1 MNRRDQFLLLALAG
15 IVFLAVAWGVSSP
28 GYMDA
33 DYYYATAKQLAA
45 GKGFSEP
52 FIWNYLDNPAGLPHP
67 SHTYWMPLTSA
78 ICAGAIYLL
87 GDHFRAAQFPMLIA
101 VVLLPLFT
109 AWLARRFGANR
120 RLMLSAGVISI
131 FSGFY
136 IPYFVT
142 TDSFAIFAWI
152 GSAVLILAAEASH
165 QPKGSTWFW
174 VGVLAGLG
182 YLTRADGLLL
192 LIPAALAVLWSDTA
206 RGKAI
211 VMLALGYCLCA
222 GPWFIRNLIET
233 GHVFST
239 GAGRTLWLLSYNEL
253 FSYPADILTPERWWQ
268 AGIGEILTTRLSSV
282 GVIVQRFVAEIGLVF
297 LWPFIIVGI
306 YLQRKRREIRLL
318 MVYLFFLLGL
328 MMVVYPFAGAYGGI
342 FHSSV
347 VSLPFIWAL
356 TPIGINRTIEWAARV
371 RKWDV
376 HQAKRVLGTGAIV
389 LVVLLSIGITWGR
402 VVGSSISSPRWQ
414 APHHTYMQIGEKL
427 SDLGGAAD
435 IVAVNNPPG
444 FFLATGMQAVV
455 IPNGTPETLKT
466 VVDRYQVRWL
476 ILDFNHPAGLS
487 SLYSGD
493 RSPTWLE
500 FIETIQDSKGE
511 DVQVWKVR
519 TTEAA
524 P

>member
-1 MNRRDQFLLLALAG
+1 MNRGDTILLLALA
-15 IVFLAVAWGVSSP
+15 VFVYLVVTVAVSVP

-67 SHTYWMPLTSA
+67 SHTYWMPLTS
-78 ICAGAIYLL
+78 IISAGAIYLF
-87 GDHFRAAQFPMLIA
+87 GDHFRAAQFPMFIA
-101 VVLLPLFT
+101 AVLLPLIT
-109 AWLARRFGANR
+109 AWLARRFGADR

-136 IPYFVT
+136 VPYFVT

-152 GSAVLILAAEASH
+152 GSAVLILAADTSH
-165 QPKGSTWFW
+165 QPKVSTWFW

-192 LIPAALAVLWSDTA
+192 LIPAALAVLWSNAA
-206 RGKAI
+206 RRKAI
-211 VMLALGYCLCA
+211 VMLALGYFLCA

-239 GAGRTLWLLSYNEL
+239 GVGRSLWLLSYNEL
-253 FSYPADILTPERWWQ
+253 FSYPADVLTPERWWQ
-268 AGIGEILTTRLSSV
+268 AGIGEILSTRLSSL
-282 GVIVQRFVAEIGLVF
+282 GIILQRFIAEIGLVF
-297 LWPFIIVGI
+297 LWPFMMVGL

-318 MVYLFFLLGL
+318 LVYLIFLLGL
-328 MMVVYPFAGAYGGI
+328 MMVAYPFAGAYGGI
-342 FHSSV
+342 FHSGV
-347 VSLPFIWAL
+347 VLLPFLWAL
-356 TPIGINRTIEWAARV
+356 APMGIDRTIEWGARV

-376 HQAKRVLGTGAIV
+376 RQAKRVLGTGAIA
-389 LVVLLSIGITWGR
+389 LVILFSIGLTWSR

-414 APHHTYMQIGEKL
+414 APNHTYTQIGEQL
-427 SDLGGAAD
+427 FDLAGAAD

-455 IPNGTPETLKT
+455 IPNGTPETLKS
-466 VVDRYQVRWL
+466 VVDRYQVHWL
-476 ILDFNHPAGLS
+476 ILDVNHPAGLA
-487 SLYSGD
+487 SLYTSD

-500 FIETIQDSKGE
+500 LIETIQDSNGE
-511 DVQVWKVR
+511 DVQIWKVR
-519 TTEAA
+519 STEAA